1 MEVRAI
7 TKNVRISP
15 QKAGD
20 FSHTIQG
27 KKVMDALAMTERC
40 PRKAARLFA
49 KTLRSALANA
59 ESNCELKREDL
70 IVKMAV
76 ANPGPIM
83 RRFRPK
89 ARGSAGRIRKR
100 TSHFTVVLTDGK
112 N

>member
-27 KKVMDALAMTERC
+27 KKVMDALAMTELC

-49 KTLRSALANA
+49 KTLKSALANA
-59 ESNCELKREDL
+59 ENNCELKRENL
-70 IVKMAV
+70 IVKEAV
-76 ANPGPIM
+76 ANPGPM